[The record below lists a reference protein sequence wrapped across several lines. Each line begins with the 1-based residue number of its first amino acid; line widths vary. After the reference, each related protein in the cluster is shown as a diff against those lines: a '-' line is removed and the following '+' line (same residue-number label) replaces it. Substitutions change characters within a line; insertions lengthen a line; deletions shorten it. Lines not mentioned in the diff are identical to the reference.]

1 MNDLILILIGVL
13 GAILTFYVSESLKQG
28 AVRASALLSLIVGAF
43 LYAFPTV
50 LNAYLTQ
57 NVPIVFMG
65 TSFIGMVSAQVT
77 RSYRLLAI
85 AGGLFGIIYI
95 HKSYFF
101 DGYGGAL
108 GTLAC
113 VTLLFTLSVYARI
126 LKNTK

>member
-1 MNDLILILIGVL
+1 MNDLILILIGAL
-13 GAILTFYVSESLKQG
+13 GAVLTFYVSESLKQG

-43 LYAFPTV
+43 FYTFPTA
-50 LNAYLTQ
+50 LNLYLTQ
-57 NVPIVFMG
+57 NIPIVFIG

-95 HKSYFF
+95 HKSQFF

-113 VTLLFTLSVYARI
+113 VILLLTLSVYARI
-126 LKNTK
+126 SKNTK